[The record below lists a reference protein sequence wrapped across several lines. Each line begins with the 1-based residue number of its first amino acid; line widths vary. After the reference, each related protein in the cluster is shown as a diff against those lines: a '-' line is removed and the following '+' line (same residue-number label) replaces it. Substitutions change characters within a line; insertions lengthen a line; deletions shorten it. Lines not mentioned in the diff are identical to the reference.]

1 MYPFWNL
8 SYVLVLPSPFCFQ
21 TRQLPRAELNLF
33 KETQV
38 YTQKLKYM
46 ADVFDDA
53 IEFIMEDVQNNI
65 CEVIFDRLAFLSFR
79 LPFTLRC
86 HKVTSDE
93 PLDAFVSGTFNLLT
107 FNLSLP
113 RLLSDT
119 LVLFDR
125 ATRTMERDFISH
137 IFSKTFFKRS
147 NHVL

>member
-1 MYPFWNL
+1 MYPFWNI

-65 CEVIFDRLAFLSFR
+65 CEVIYHQIAYWLFR
-79 LPFTLRC
+79 LPYTLRC

-93 PLDAFVSGTFNLLT
+93 PLDAFVSDTFNLLT

-113 RLLSDT
+113 WLLSDN
-119 LVLFDR
+119 LVLNVR
-125 ATRTMERDFISH
+125 ATRTMKEDFVFH
-137 IFSKTFFKRS
+137 IFSKTFFKRRS
-147 NHVL
+147 HVL

>member
-65 CEVIFDRLAFLSFR
+65 CEVIYHQIDYWLSR

-93 PLDAFVSGTFNLLT
+93 PLDAFVPSTNRFTF
-107 FNLSLP
+107 
-113 RLLSDT
+113 
-119 LVLFDR
+119 R
-125 ATRTMERDFISH
+125 ATRIMKGDFVSH
-137 IFSKTFFKRS
+137 IFSKTFFKRRD
-147 NHVL
+147 HVL

>member
-1 MYPFWNL
+1 MYLFYLLL
-8 SYVLVLPSPFCFQ
+8 SVFRRDSFRVQNSTYL
-21 TRQLPRAELNLF
+21 R
-33 KETQV
+33 
-38 YTQKLKYM
+38 KLKFTLKSFITKQM
-46 ADVFDDA
+46 SDDA

-65 CEVIFDRLAFLSFR
+65 CEVICDRLAFLSFR

-93 PLDAFVSGTFNLLT
+93 PLDAFVSGTFNLLI

-125 ATRTMERDFISH
+125 ATRTMERDFVFH